1 MKIFRQV
8 STPNN
13 DHLFLPDFC
22 NAYTV
27 FIGILVTELLAFVLV
42 LVPLNRSGDDWNY
55 LKKDFLNDLAMIS
68 LFLQWVTLVGMALLC
83 VIRRWLV
90 RLNNNI
96 VAGLISYLLILL
108 VTGVVSEL
116 AWYLNDSILSISPA
130 AATRHQFFLSRNLG
144 MSAIISAIVWRYFY
158 IQYHWKK
165 ETEALASAKAQALQ
179 ARIRPHFLFNSMNT
193 IASLIRFEPEKAEQM
208 VLDFADLFRA
218 SLADAKTIVTF
229 EEELALCRQY
239 LDIEALRLGERLQVV
254 WQLDNIPNEARL
266 PPLSLQPLLENAVYH
281 GIQPLSDGG
290 TITISGSFDGQSIH
304 INIDN
309 PMAETIS
316 RKPGHRIAQDNIRQR
331 LQILYGTQA
340 KLQTQQR
347 ANTYHVTVKIP
358 YKKELLFDKS
368 EFFD

>member
-1 MKIFRQV
+1 MKKSPKV
-8 STPNN
+8 SAPKK

-42 LVPLNRSGDDWNY
+42 LVPLNKSGYDWNY
-55 LKKDFLNDLAMIS
+55 LKKDFINDLAMVS
-68 LFLQWVTLVGMALLC
+68 LFVQWVTLVCMALLC
-83 VIRRWLV
+83 TIRRWLA

-96 VAGLISYLLILL
+96 VAGLITYMLILL
-108 VTGVVSEL
+108 VTGVVTEL
-116 AWYLNDSILSISPA
+116 AWHLNDSILSISPA
-130 AATRHQFFLSRNLG
+130 KATRHQLFLWRNLG
-144 MSAIISAIVWRYFY
+144 MTAIISAIVLRYFY

-165 ETEALASAKAQALQ
+165 ETEALSAARAQALQ

-193 IASLIRFEPEKAEQM
+193 IASLIRFQPEKAEQM

-229 EEELALCRQY
+229 KEELTLCQQY

-254 WQLDNIPNEARL
+254 WQLENIPDEALL

-281 GIQPLSDGG
+281 GIQPLPQGG

-304 INIDN
+304 INITN
-309 PMAETIS
+309 PLAETLS
-316 RKPGHRIAQDNIRQR
+316 HKPGHRMAQDNIQQR

-340 KLQTQQR
+340 KLLTQQQ
-347 ANTYHVTVKIP
+347 ANTYHVTVNFP
-358 YKKELLFDKS
+358 YKNE
-368 EFFD
+368 